1 MMLTNLFTLFQF
13 FVAVNAATLVVQPII
28 KSISADKYTTIQEAI
43 NAASPGD
50 TIAIYPGTY
59 KETLIIDKDSITI
72 QGLNARSNKPSD
84 NVVSIENSLYGS
96 ASASDYD
103 SATILVSGD
112 NFKAYNLNFTN
123 NAGPDGAAPAVA
135 TRGKNI
141 AFYACGMHGNQ
152 GTFYPH
158 QGSAFI
164 GRCYIEGGQDF
175 IYGRRSNTWLQ
186 GCRLGAKLDQAS
198 ITFQGRRASSE
209 DGYFILDKAR
219 IVPVKSGIKV
229 FLGRPW
235 GDYARVIVQYS
246 NLGNMIAPGGWTT
259 YSSISTSNVY
269 FGEYS
274 NSNGGSQR
282 VGWAQSL
289 AGSAGIGSL
298 FPKTDWIDN
307 AYLGASSP

>member
-1 MMLTNLFTLFQF
+1 MLTNLFTLCQI
-13 FVAVNAATLVVQPII
+13 FVTANAATLVVQPIV
-28 KSISADKYTTIQEAI
+28 KSISASKYTTIQEAI

-59 KETLIIDKDSITI
+59 KETLVVDKDSITI
-72 QGLNARSNKPSD
+72 QGLNTRSNKPSD
-84 NVVSIENSLYGS
+84 NVVVIENTLYGS

-123 NAGPDGAAPAVA
+123 RAGPDGAAPAVA
-135 TRGKNI
+135 TRGKNN

-158 QGSAFI
+158 QGSAFV

-198 ITFQGRRASSE
+198 ITFQGRRDSAE

-219 IVPVKSGIKV
+219 IVPAKSGIKV

-235 GDYARVIVQYS
+235 GDYARVIFQNS
-246 NLGNMIAPGGWTT
+246 NLGNMIASGGWTT
-259 YSSISTSNVY
+259 YSSISTNNVY
-269 FGEYS
+269 FAEYS
-274 NSNGGSQR
+274 NTNGGGDR
-282 VGWAQSL
+282 VKWAQSL
-289 AGSAGIGSL
+289 VSAAGVGS
-298 FPKTDWIDN
+298 FFSKTDWIDS